1 MPRTQAI
8 AISTAGL
15 MLAALAAPAAASN
28 YKTPVAGAWKIQ
40 HRFDYTTGG
49 SATIAK
55 GSKRLTKLTVNVG
68 AANKAESRCGDI
80 KKVSIAKS
88 LPIKR
93 VGSYKRPA
101 VGRIGKDKLIT
112 SISTT
117 LKVDG
122 KNKPGTAKV
131 IFEMD
136 GRSAFT
142 AELVTGSCKL
152 YFAIV
157 KKK

>member
-1 MPRTQAI
+1 MKRCV
-8 AISTAGL
+8 SGL
-15 MLAALAAPAAASN
+15 PAP
-28 YKTPVAGAWKIQ
+28 
-40 HRFDYTTGG
+40 
-49 SATIAK
+49 
-55 GSKRLTKLTVNVG
+55 
-68 AANKAESRCGDI
+68 KAESRCGDI
-80 KKVSIAKS
+80 KQVSIAKS

-93 VGSYKRPA
+93 VGSYERPA

-142 AELVTGSCKL
+142 AELITGSCKL